1 MSQLICSDLGYKI
14 GEKYIFQNI
23 NFVFEENKVNAITG
37 ISGSGKSSL
46 LNILGLVTD
55 PTFGKIYLDDELVS
69 GCNER
74 KRIEY
79 WKTRASFIFQDYGV
93 IDEESVGYNV
103 SLKSGISLN
112 EKNEIEQIL
121 NHVGLS
127 NRFNE
132 KAAVLSGGEKQR
144 LGVARA
150 IYKKSDII
158 LADEP
163 TASLDQ
169 DNRRK
174 VVNLL
179 REQANQGATVILAT
193 HDEELIKE
201 CDKICK
207 L

>member
-1 MSQLICSDLGYKI
+1 MSQLICSDLEYRI
-14 GEKYIFQNI
+14 GEKCIFKNI
-23 NFVFEENKVNAITG
+23 NFTFEANKINAITG

-46 LNILGLVTD
+46 LNFLGLVTD
-55 PTFGKIYLDDELVS
+55 PTSGKIYLDDELVS
-69 GCNER
+69 EWNE
-74 KRIEY
+74 KQRIDY
-79 WKTRASFIFQDYGV
+79 WRTRASFIFQDYGV
-93 IDEESVGYNV
+93 IDDESVGYNV
-103 SLKSGISLN
+103 SLKSGISSK
-112 EKNEIEQIL
+112 EKNEIELIL
-121 NHVGLS
+121 NYVGLS

-179 REQANQGATVILAT
+179 KEQANQGAIVILAT
-193 HDEELIKE
+193 HDEELLKE
-201 CDKICK
+201 CDMVCK